1 MGVVTNLFAM
11 DSESAALAAQSL
23 PTSHRVR
30 IERTDGD
37 LFPEPLLQ
45 RPLASGD
52 PALPL
57 AGEAFELAHW
67 GLQAAARPG
76 AAYVVDEVVESAF
89 IVSGVLVIEHV
100 VGVKEATWLNEA
112 EASTPQ

>member
-11 DSESAALAAQSL
+11 DPESAALAAQSM

-45 RPLASGD
+45 RPLGSGD
-52 PALPL
+52 PALPE
-57 AGEAFELAHW
+57 AGAAFELAAW
-67 GLQAAARPG
+67 GLQAAGRPK
-76 AAYVVDEVVESAF
+76 ASYVVDEVVESAF
-89 IVSGVLVIEHV
+89 IVSGVLVIEHL
-100 VGVKEATWLNEA
+100 VGVKEATWLDEA
-112 EASTPQ
+112 QAGTPQ

>member
-11 DSESAALAAQSL
+11 DPESAAIAAQSM
-23 PTSHRVR
+23 PSSHRVR

-52 PALPL
+52 PVLPE
-57 AGEAFELAHW
+57 AGEAFELAAW
-67 GLQAAARPG
+67 GLQAAGRPKAR
-76 AAYVVDEVVESAF
+76 YVVDEVVESAF
-89 IVSGVLVIEHV
+89 IVSGVLVIEHL
-100 VGVKEATWLNEA
+100 VGVKEATWLDEA
-112 EASTPQ
+112 QAGTPQ